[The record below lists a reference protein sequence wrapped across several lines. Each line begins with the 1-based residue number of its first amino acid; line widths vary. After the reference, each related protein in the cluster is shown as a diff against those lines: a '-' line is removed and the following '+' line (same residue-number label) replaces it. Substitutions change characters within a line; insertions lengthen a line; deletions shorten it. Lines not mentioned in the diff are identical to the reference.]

1 MYHIKTFVE
10 IAETGILTEAA
21 ARLNTSQPA
30 VSAQLKALEEEVGFA
45 LFYRSAKGMSIT
57 EKGSE
62 LLVEAKHILASVEE
76 FHRKALALKGGPA
89 DTVRIGLNTEGKTL
103 RIDRFIKSA
112 SVSLPQVELHFLN
125 TKSEDF
131 VADLSG
137 GKICAGFFYGQ
148 VQHPSV
154 HAIKLHSYRMTVVY
168 PNSWGAPAEGLSLA
182 FFAEKPW
189 IWTTRGCPFY
199 KQSIDYFHSRGLVPQ
214 KIMYV
219 DDESLIGELVQN
231 EVGCSLLAEPIALG
245 FAEKNRL
252 RVWRELDFYVDLHF
266 GYPKE
271 KRGDALLG
279 GIETL
284 VKQIWKV

>member
-57 EKGSE
+57 EKGTE
-62 LLVEAKHILASVEE
+62 LLVEAKHILASVED
-76 FHRKALALKGGPA
+76 FHRKALALKGEPT
-89 DTVRIGLNTEGKTL
+89 DIVRIGLNTEGKTL
-103 RIDRFIKSA
+103 RIDRFIE
-112 SVSLPQVELHFLN
+112 SVADSLPQVELHFLN

-131 VADLSG
+131 LTDLSG

-148 VQHPSV
+148 VQHPSA
-154 HAIKLHSYRMTVVY
+154 HAIKLHSYKMTVVY
-168 PNSWGAPAEGLSLA
+168 PNSWGAPEEGQSLD
-182 FFAEKPW
+182 FFADKPW

-199 KQSIDYFHSRGLVPQ
+199 KQSIDYFRGRGMVPQ

-231 EVGCSLLAEPIALG
+231 EIGCSLLAEPIALG
-245 FAEKNRL
+245 FAENHRL
-252 RVWRELDFYVDLHF
+252 RIWRGLDFHVDLHF

-271 KRGDALLG
+271 KRSDPLLG
-279 GIETL
+279 EIEAL
-284 VKQIWKV
+284 VKRIWKV